1 MSTDTAARPLP
12 FLRGVRIVLELE
24 LAQRVRGT
32 SSFVLLGLF
41 FVLVG
46 AVTGLLVV
54 ATGVLSGSGA
64 VVGGWIFSVL
74 VYFVLLLGSLVT
86 PALSGTAVNGDR
98 DAGTL
103 ATTQVTLVTTAQLVL
118 GKFASAWL
126 VALAFLVS
134 TVPFLLI
141 AVAVGG
147 VSLVTAS
154 VSVLVLAVQLGVVAA
169 VGVGLSGILDRPLMS
184 VVTTYL
190 VVAALSIGS
199 LISFGLLTAVTTST
213 QRTVYSDSTE
223 REGDDGYYCGDD
235 YEMQV
240 ARPDYYWGLLA
251 LNPFV
256 VLADAVPAE
265 FGEYGQ
271 PNDLFGGISLLVR
284 QAQIAPDLL
293 IEVDCEDPINY
304 PTSTSV
310 DEVFDRTVPSWFVG
324 LGLQLVL
331 AVGLL
336 LGAVRR
342 TATPAAR
349 LPRGR
354 RVA

>member
-1 MSTDTAARPLP
+1 MSTETTTARPLP
-12 FLRGVRIVLELE
+12 FLQGVRIVLGLE

-41 FVLVG
+41 FLLTG

-64 VVGGWIFSVL
+64 VVGGWIYSIL

-118 GKFASAWL
+118 GKFVSAWL
-126 VALAFLVS
+126 VALAFLAS
-134 TVPFLLI
+134 TVPFLLV
-141 AVAVGG
+141 AVLVGG
-147 VSLVTAS
+147 VSLASAS

-169 VGVGLSGILDRPLMS
+169 IGVGLSGILDRPLMS

-199 LISFGLLTAVTTST
+199 LIAFGLLTSVTQTE
-213 QRTVYSDSTE
+213 QRTVYTDDA
-223 REGDDGYYCGDD
+223 EGICGPD
-235 YEMQV
+235 YESQV
-240 ARPDYYWGLLA
+240 PRADYYWGLLA

-256 VLADAVPAE
+256 VLGDAVPPQL
-265 FGEYGQ
+265 GQYGS
-271 PNDLFGGISLLVR
+271 PEDLFTGVSLLVR
-284 QAQIAPDLL
+284 QAQIAPEPV
-293 IEVDCEDPINY
+293 IEISCTGGYSGSSRPDTAE
-304 PTSTSV
+304 
-310 DEVFDRTVPSWFVG
+310 EVFDATVPSWFVG
-324 LGLQLVL
+324 LTLQVVL

-336 LGAVRR
+336 LGAIRR

>member
-1 MSTDTAARPLP
+1 MSAETTARPLP
-12 FLRGVRIVLELE
+12 FLQGVRIVLGLE
-24 LAQRVRGT
+24 LAQRVRGA

-41 FVLVG
+41 FLLVG

-54 ATGVLSGSGA
+54 ATGVFSGSGA
-64 VVGGWIFSVL
+64 VVGGWIYSIL

-118 GKFASAWL
+118 GKFVSAWL
-126 VALAFLVS
+126 VALAFLAS
-134 TVPFLLI
+134 TVPFLI
-141 AVAVGG
+141 VAVLVGG
-147 VSLVTAS
+147 VSFASAS
-154 VSVLVLAVQLGVVAA
+154 VSMLVLAVQLGVVAA
-169 VGVGLSGILDRPLMS
+169 IGVGLSGMLDRPLMS

-199 LISFGLLTAVTTST
+199 LIAFGLLTAVTQTE
-213 QRTVYSDSTE
+213 QRTAYIDNES
-223 REGDDGYYCGDD
+223 GYCGDD
-235 YEMQV
+235 FETNV
-240 ARPDYYWGLLA
+240 PRADYYWGLLA

-256 VLADAVPAE
+256 VLADAVPPRLGE
-265 FGEYGQ
+265 FGSPE
-271 PNDLFGGISLLVR
+271 DLFSGVSLLVR
-284 QAQIAPDLL
+284 QAQIAPEPVVE
-293 IEVDCEDPINY
+293 ISCEKGYTESSRPDTPE
-304 PTSTSV
+304 
-310 DEVFDRTVPSWFVG
+310 EVFESTVPSWFVG
-324 LGLQLVL
+324 LALQLVL

-336 LGAVRR
+336 LGAIRR

>member
-1 MSTDTAARPLP
+1 MSAETTARPLP
-12 FLRGVRIVLELE
+12 FLQGVGIVLRLE

-41 FVLVG
+41 FLLVG

-54 ATGVLSGSGA
+54 ATGVFSGSGA
-64 VVGGWIFSVL
+64 VVGGFLYSTL

-118 GKFASAWL
+118 GKFVSAWL
-126 VALAFLVS
+126 VALAFLAS
-134 TVPFLLI
+134 TVPFLLV
-141 AVAVGG
+141 AVGVGG
-147 VSLVTAS
+147 VSLASAS

-169 VGVGLSGILDRPLMS
+169 IGVGLSGILDRPLMS

-190 VVAALSIGS
+190 VVAAMSVGS
-199 LISFGLLTAVTTST
+199 LIAFGLLTAVTTT
-213 QRTVYSDSTE
+213 EQQTVFVDDD
-223 REGDDGYYCGDD
+223 EGICGPD
-235 YEMQV
+235 YETQV
-240 ARPDYYWGLLA
+240 ARADYYWGLLA

-256 VLADAVPAE
+256 VLADAVPPQLD
-265 FGEYGQ
+265 EYGS
-271 PNDLFGGISLLVR
+271 PEDLFTGLSLLVR
-284 QAQIAPDLL
+284 QAQIAPEPVVELS
-293 IEVDCEDPINY
+293 CSGY
-304 PTSTSV
+304 TGSTRPNTAE
-310 DEVFDRTVPSWFVG
+310 EVFDATVPSWFVG
-324 LGLQLVL
+324 LTLQLVL

-336 LGAVRR
+336 LGAIRR